1 MQSKRLISI
10 AKVECNGLSLIS
22 ISAHFVNHATTPPQ
36 TCYLIVSIDCGRWP
50 CLRANQLHQLPF
62 LCGCLYMLW
71 FSLSRLDSLNDV
83 ELALKV
89 NGSSQQSRRSTTVM
103 TSVSVYQSPGV
114 GFLQDY

>member
-1 MQSKRLISI
+1 
-10 AKVECNGLSLIS
+10 
-22 ISAHFVNHATTPPQ
+22 
-36 TCYLIVSIDCGRWP
+36 
-50 CLRANQLHQLPF
+50 
-62 LCGCLYMLW
+62 MLW